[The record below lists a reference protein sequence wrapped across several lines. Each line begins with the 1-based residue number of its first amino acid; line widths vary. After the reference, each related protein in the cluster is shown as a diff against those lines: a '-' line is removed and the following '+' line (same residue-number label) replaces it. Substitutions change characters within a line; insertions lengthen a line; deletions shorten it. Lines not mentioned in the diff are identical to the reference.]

1 MKTGKNN
8 LFLFCL
14 LVIVALTMFPSCAP
28 QMSLEKAKQVSLS
41 MADVPTFVP
50 PPRRIDD
57 ILNILNQP
65 GQFDKSITDEIKAR
79 ADAATP
85 ENADSNFFDDRGTAA
100 QEIGRPLQ
108 ALDDY
113 REAHRLS
120 EQAGMHN
127 PDIMRHLAFRE
138 REFGNFNRALELFE
152 ESLGISEDPAT
163 YGRLLE
169 TYQKI
174 GNLEKASETLK
185 KARQF
190 CATSPKKRRSMFV
203 LRCDLEI
210 LEMET
215 NLLEAQAKYAEAEQY
230 FRRQLTLKRE
240 IKDTRPMWLIQ
251 TRQHLAD
258 NLLKQDR
265 LIEAEVE
272 ARQALT
278 ESMGHAGKDSLVT
291 LRVTQKIAD
300 ILRAQGRLL
309 EAEKLALRAVSIFES
324 SGIPNDSN
332 PMAESRMLLGS
343 ILTAKDD
350 FFGAMEQ
357 FKRAMEGVNEEQYL
371 YKKMF
376 LENPN
381 YVLAL
386 VMTGQSEK
394 AIGITTNI
402 YETAKKRFGEK
413 HTITAEMLALRGM
426 AHHRMKNH
434 KDAFYD
440 LSAATEILIGYQA
453 EKGDYAKARRLRII
467 LDDYINLLGDIYN
480 TSLEKELS
488 VDAALIAFRIAEA
501 SRSHTVQGAVVA
513 SSARAAE
520 TNPELNDIMR
530 KEQDVLKQIDVLE
543 TAIMELLAAPS
554 EQQKTEAIKELQTNI
569 ENLRRAHDS
578 LLDEI
583 RKRSPRYAEMVNPQP
598 VTPEFIQ
605 KYLRPDESCIS
616 IHTSEDRSYVWAIPY
631 RGKVAFASVPFGKKE
646 IRAIVENLRKSLDP
660 SPQTFGDI
668 PEFNVAMAYE
678 LYARLLKPVEQ
689 GWKDIKNLLFVVDN
703 PLSQLPLSVLPTAP
717 VSWSEEK
724 RELFARYR
732 QVPWLI
738 RKASITLLPSV
749 SSLMTLRTYGA
760 DEKARKPF
768 IGFGDPVF
776 SFEQLALSE
785 KGNTTAIKNR
795 GAAIQVRGI
804 RVTAKGGLDDDKML
818 SAHLENLNRL
828 PDTAEEI
835 QTIAN
840 VVGADPIAD
849 VFLRERASKHLL
861 KTMKLSDRRIVAFA
875 THALVPGD
883 LDGLDQPALALSA
896 PLITG
901 NREDGLLTMG
911 EIMKLK
917 LDADWVVLSACNT
930 GASDGTGAEAVSGLG
945 RAFFYAGTRA
955 VLASM
960 YPVETTSARKLVTRL
975 FQLQMEDKTLTRAG
989 ALQKSMVALIDGP
1002 GLIDKDSGKI
1012 VASYAHPLFWA
1023 PFVLVGDGS
1032 GIMK

>member
-1 MKTGKNN
+1 MKIGNNN

-28 QMSLEKAKQVSLS
+28 QMSLDKAKQVSLS

-65 GQFDKSITDEIKAR
+65 GQFDKSITEEIKTR
-79 ADAATP
+79 ADAPTP
-85 ENADSNFFDDRGTAA
+85 ANADSLFFDDRGTAA

-113 REAHRLS
+113 REAHRRS

-127 PDIMRHLAFRE
+127 PDIMRHLALRE
-138 REFGNFNRALELFE
+138 REFGNLNYAVELLK
-152 ESLGISEDPAT
+152 ESLRILEDPAT
-163 YGRLLE
+163 YRNLLE
-169 TYQKI
+169 SYIKM
-174 GNLEKASETLK
+174 GELEKAAQSLNHAK
-185 KARQF
+185 HF
-190 CATSPKKRRSMFV
+190 CAVSPKKRRNKFV

-215 NLLEAQAKYAEAEQY
+215 TLLEGHAKYTEAEQY
-230 FRRQLTLKRE
+230 YRQQLKLKQE
-240 IKDTRPMWLIQ
+240 IIDVRPMWLIQ
-251 TRQHLAD
+251 TRQNLAN

-278 ESMGHAGKDSLVT
+278 ESLGHAGKDSLAT
-291 LRVTQKIAD
+291 LRVTQSIAD
-300 ILRAQGRLL
+300 ILRAQGRLT
-309 EAEKLALRAVSIFES
+309 EAEKLASRAISIFES
-324 SGIPNDSN
+324 SGVPNGSR
-332 PMAESRMLLGS
+332 PMAYSRMLLGS

-350 FFGAMEQ
+350 FSGAMEQ
-357 FKRAMEGVNEEQYL
+357 FRRAMEGINEEQYL
-371 YKKMF
+371 YKRMF
-376 LENPN
+376 LENPD

-386 VMTGQSEK
+386 VMTGQSDK
-394 AIGITTNI
+394 AIGSTTNI
-402 YETAKKRFGEK
+402 FETAKKRFGEK
-413 HTITAEMLALRGM
+413 HYITAERLALRGM

-440 LSAATEILIGYQA
+440 LSAATEILIGYQT
-453 EKGDYAKARRLRII
+453 EKSDYAKVKRLRII

-480 TSLEKELS
+480 TALEKTLG
-488 VDAALIAFRIAEA
+488 VDAAITAFKIAEA
-501 SRSHTVQGAVVA
+501 AKSHTVQGAVVA

-520 TNPELNDIMR
+520 TNPELNDLMR
-530 KEQDVLKQIDVLE
+530 KEQDAIKQIDVLE

-554 EQQKTEAIKELQTNI
+554 EQQKPEAIKLLRASI

-578 LLDEI
+578 LLNEI
-583 RKRSPRYAEMVNPQP
+583 KKRSPLYAEMINPQP
-598 VTPEFIQ
+598 VTPEVVQ
-605 KYLRPDESCIS
+605 KYLHPDESFIS
-616 IHTSEDRSYVWAIPY
+616 IHTSADRSYVWAIPY
-631 RGKVAFASVPFGKKE
+631 RGSVAFASVPFGKKE

-660 SPQTFGDI
+660 KPQTFGDI

-678 LYARLLKPVEQ
+678 LYTRLLKPVEQ
-689 GWKDIKNLLFVVDN
+689 SWKDAKNLLFVVDN

-717 VSWSEEK
+717 VSQGEEK
-724 RELFARYR
+724 GELFARYR
-732 QVPWLI
+732 QIPWLI

-749 SSLMTLRTYGA
+749 SSLITLRTYPGG
-760 DEKARKPF
+760 EKARKPF

-776 SFEQLALSE
+776 SPDQLALSD
-785 KGNTTAIKNR
+785 KGSTSTIKSR

-804 RVTAKGGLDDDKML
+804 RVTAKGGLDDGQIL

-835 QTIAN
+835 QTMAN
-840 VVGADPIAD
+840 AVGADPAAD
-849 VFLRERASKHLL
+849 VFLREKASKHLV

-1002 GLIDKDSGKI
+1002 GLTDKDSGKI